1 VLCLLN
7 HGYGAFFQVEGL
19 EFSGKNV
26 WSHITLFNAWV
37 GYMQCITM
45 RIWKLLKEMS
55 VIFNSLAS
63 VFFLCVVNVISWSL
77 WAICPGTRQPVM
89 KLPLQHKGKIS
100 VIWLQRLI
108 ILALIA
114 LCTFSFFLQTNN
126 ALNMARVILFYL
138 YLLILF

>member
-1 VLCLLN
+1 LLN

-63 VFFLCVVNVISWSL
+63 VFFLCVVNVIQLEFVGNLSRYEAASHEATLATQREDFSDLVAEVNNTSPRSSL
-77 WAICPGTRQPVM
+77 HVFFFSSFKQ
-89 KLPLQHKGKIS
+89 
-100 VIWLQRLI
+100 
-108 ILALIA
+108 
-114 LCTFSFFLQTNN
+114 CT
-126 ALNMARVILFYL
+126 
-138 YLLILF
+138 